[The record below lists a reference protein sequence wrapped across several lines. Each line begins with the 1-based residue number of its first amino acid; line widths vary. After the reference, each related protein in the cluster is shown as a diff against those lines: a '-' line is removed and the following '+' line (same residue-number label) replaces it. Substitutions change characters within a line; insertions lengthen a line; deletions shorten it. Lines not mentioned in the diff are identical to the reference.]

1 MTREIPAKEV
11 FAVFVVLQAQRAS
24 EVTVARRA
32 TKATRAKSA
41 RRVRAVKRARS
52 AIVGKKEIKGKRV
65 PKAHLDPKVF
75 VAKKVKPEIE
85 ENGEKREMLVP
96 KVNRVSK
103 ANKESGVSVET
114 KDCKVK

>member
-1 MTREIPAKEV
+1 VTREIPAKEV
-11 FAVFVVLQAQRAS
+11 FAVFVVSQALRAS

-41 RRVRAVKRARS
+41 RRVREVKRARS

-75 VAKKVKPEIE
+75 VAKKVKTEIE
-85 ENGEKREMLVP
+85 ENREKREMLVP
-96 KVNRVSK
+96 KVNK
-103 ANKESGVSVET
+103 AFKGNKESGVSVET